1 MDLNDNEINEDDND
15 TGNIINGF
23 ANCIDTINRIQ
34 TDEMMKD
41 AMLLP
46 DQIQMVNNFKE
57 DQKNRYLLK
66 NSVAKLSDSQISSS
80 SNTD

>member
-1 MDLNDNEINEDDND
+1 MSKNEYLNNLSTNKLLNDNEINEDDND

-57 DQKNRYLLK
+57 DQKNR
-66 NSVAKLSDSQISSS
+66 
-80 SNTD
+80 